1 MLPPPLPLPAM
12 FALDAPPASSSC
24 APVVEGASALASD
37 AQFWDLHEQVQRL
50 GRGCFGSV
58 LLVRS
63 RESHRVAAVK
73 VVATSQKEGDESPL
87 LEPELLRAA
96 RHRHVCRLLSVYQS
110 ATTLFMLQDAE
121 RTDLMGHAAT
131 FADGVVGEDEAR
143 GYLRGLLSAV
153 RHIHSLR
160 IVHRDIKATNVLLS
174 AQGDVRLADFGLAAR
189 LPEHGLLT
197 SVCGTHDYL
206 APEMVRCG
214 HGECDGYGTSV
225 DLWGVGL
232 LLFSLLCGGNPFER
246 ETDIATLQ
254 AILAGTFAFPAH
266 RPPPSDSAADLI
278 GRLLVV
284 NPQARLSAAEAIQ
297 LPWVRGGEGELVG
310 ETAAAAA

>member
-12 FALDAPPASSSC
+12 FALDAPPACSSC

-37 AQFWDLHEQVQRL
+37 SQFWNLHEQVQRL

-73 VVATSQKEGDESPL
+73 VVNINHKDGDDSPL

-110 ATTLFMLQDAE
+110 VTTLFMLQEAE
-121 RTDLMGHAAT
+121 RTDLMGYAAA
-131 FADGVVGEDEAR
+131 FADGVIPEGEAR
-143 GYLRGLLSAV
+143 GYMQGLLSAV

-174 AQGDVRLADFGLAAR
+174 AQGDVRLADFGLATR

-214 HGECDGYGTSV
+214 HGECDGYGMSV

-232 LLFSLLCGGNPFER
+232 LMYSLLCGGNPFER
-246 ETDIATLQ
+246 ETDISTLQ
-254 AILAGTFAFPAH
+254 AILAGSFVFPAH
-266 RPPPSDSAADLI
+266 RPPPSDAAADVI
-278 GRLLVV
+278 GQLLVV
-284 NPQARLSAAEAIQ
+284 DPQARLSAAEAIQ
-297 LPWVRGGEGELVG
+297 LPWVRGSECETVG
-310 ETAAAAA
+310 ETVSAAA